1 MLNSLQN
8 GRYSFIFTA
17 LLVHTTHFYNLHQN
31 SVPLPTLVNF
41 HLPIP
46 PLLFNKIILTTST
59 NTPFIYATAIFHLA
73 IFGYN
78 HPSNL
83 HQKYFPYHSNLANSN
98 CVKEQESYEVLIS
111 PLFLK
116 VWTVMT
122 GLTITDSLLLRLKKL
137 VHCR

>member
-1 MLNSLQN
+1 MVGSPSFSQPYLCIQPPLQ
-8 GRYSFIFTA
+8 SPPKIF
-17 LLVHTTHFYNLHQN
+17 
-31 SVPLPTLVNF
+31 SSTLVNF

-59 NTPFIYATAIFHLA
+59 NTPFIYATAIFHLP

-98 CVKEQESYEVLIS
+98 CVKGQESYGVLIS